1 MATVLIEW
9 KIKGYVY
16 LIKAGRLTL
25 ETDVPE
31 EYREIV
37 AQRLI
42 AE

>member
-1 MATVLIEW
+1 MAIVLIEW

-16 LIKAGRLTL
+16 LVKAERL
-25 ETDVPE
+25 EIEAIPV
-31 EYREIV
+31 EYQEVV